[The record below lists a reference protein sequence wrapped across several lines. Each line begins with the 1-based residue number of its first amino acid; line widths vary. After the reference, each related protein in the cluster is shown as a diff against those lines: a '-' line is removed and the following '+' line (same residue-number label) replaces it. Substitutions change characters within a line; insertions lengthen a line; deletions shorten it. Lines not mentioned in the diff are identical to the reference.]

1 VNTPQPL
8 LEVCELSLKIGRRA
22 LIRNLSIKVNVG
34 ELWCILGANGVGKT
48 MFLNTLLGLR
58 KRDGGSIYFLGRTLE
73 QWPTADAAHVRAFLP
88 QTVYDAFSAPVLEIV
103 LMGRHPH
110 LSRWAWENDV
120 DRDIAMAALHAVGIA
135 DLAQRDI
142 TTLSGGERQ
151 RAAIATLLAQDAP
164 LMLLDEPV
172 SHLDLHHQIMIL
184 QHLATMARAEDKA
197 IVFSIHDLNL
207 AFRFATHAVL
217 FRENG
222 ELDQGP
228 INEVMN
234 ASALS
239 SAFRHPVAQMKIG
252 QRTVF
257 VPN

>member
-1 VNTPQPL
+1 MSPPL

-22 LIRNLSIKVNVG
+22 LIRNLSMKVNVG
-34 ELWCILGANGVGKT
+34 EVWCILGANGVGKT
-48 MFLNTLLGLR
+48 MFLNTLVGLR
-58 KRDGGSIYFLGRTLE
+58 KRDGGSIHFLGRRLE
-73 QWPTADAAHVRAFLP
+73 QWPTPEAAHVRAFLP
-88 QTVYDAFSAPVLEIV
+88 QTVYDAFSALVLEIV

-110 LSRWAWENDV
+110 LSRWAWENAA

-172 SHLDLHHQIMIL
+172 AHLDLHHQIMIL
-184 QHLATMARAEDKA
+184 QHLATMARTEDKA

-207 AFRFATHAVL
+207 AFRFATHAIL

-228 INEVMN
+228 ISEVMN
-234 ASALS
+234 DSALS
-239 SAFRHPVAQMKIG
+239 YAFRHPVAQMKIG